1 MTSMLFANH
10 SIANVMGNSE
20 HHGDD
25 PASPDYLFYDE
36 RFSFVR
42 KAIQKQTT
50 RLNSNRI
57 IPTRGD
63 VTDIWNHR
71 LKQTGFDE
79 SLTLQ
84 GMTTESFLFCLE
96 RLLHTNHQVE
106 TTVQRVDRDIYVW
119 SLTAKIKNKY

>member
-1 MTSMLFANH
+1 MLFANH
-10 SIANVMGNSE
+10 SIANVMGNLE
-20 HHGDD
+20 HHNDD
-25 PASPDYLFYDE
+25 TTFPDYLFYDE

-42 KAIQKQTT
+42 KAVLNQTT
-50 RLNSNRI
+50 QLNSNRI

-71 LKQTGFDE
+71 LKQTRSDE

-96 RLLHTNHQVE
+96 HLLQTNHKVE

-119 SLTAKIKNKY
+119 SLTAKNKNS

>member
-10 SIANVMGNSE
+10 SIANVLSKSVPQSN
-20 HHGDD
+20 D
-25 PASPDYLFYDE
+25 PAQPDYLFYDE

-42 KAIQKQTT
+42 KAVQKQTSQ
-50 RLNSNRI
+50 LNTNRI

-63 VTDIWNHR
+63 VTDIWNQK
-71 LKQTGFDE
+71 LKQTRCDE

-96 RLLHTNHQVE
+96 HLLQTNHKVE
-106 TTVQRVDRDIYVW
+106 TMVQRVDRDIYVW
-119 SLTAKIKNKY
+119 SLTAKNKNS